1 MSSSRSRAMANP
13 EGLTCIRCGRSA
25 PLDAFER
32 ACEAC
37 AADGVASNLTV
48 DYGESSAPAR
58 DGVPPWPDTMW
69 RFAAHLP
76 VAIDDAV
83 SLGEGATP
91 LIAADGLVPCRLLL
105 KDETRNPTWS
115 VKDRLASVAVSWAK
129 RSGAQVIATSSSG
142 NAGAAAAA
150 YAARAGLPCVVLTFA
165 GVAPAMIAQIR
176 SYGAMVL
183 TMASKDD
190 RWAVLS
196 GAVRELGWF
205 PTSPFF
211 GPAVGSNPIGLEG
224 YKTIAYEIAEQLD
237 WRAPDWIVLP
247 VCYGDALF
255 GIWKGFEEM
264 RRWGWI
270 ETCPRLIAA
279 EVSGSLTAALAGD
292 DAMPPD
298 VPRAAASRAVSIDV
312 TRGTYQALHALKQS
326 GGTAVTLDDEALVDW
341 QGRLASGAGLFVEMS
356 AAAALAA
363 VDRLTAS
370 AAIGSDDTVVAVLT
384 ASGLKDL
391 RPGVAEPSDA
401 PKISADLDSVLG
413 ALRRT
418 YGFDG

>member
-1 MSSSRSRAMANP
+1 MAAPRA
-13 EGLTCIRCGRSA
+13 LTCIRCGDAA
-25 PLDAFER
+25 PLDAFDR

-48 DYGESSAPAR
+48 DYAESPPPAR
-58 DGVPPWPDTMW
+58 HGVPRWPETMW
-69 RFAAHLP
+69 RFADWLP

-83 SLGEGATP
+83 SLGEGATAM
-91 LIAADGLVPCRLLL
+91 IAAQGLAPCHLLL

-115 VKDRLASVAVSWAK
+115 FKDRLASVAVSWA
-129 RSGAQVIATSSSG
+129 RREGAKVIATSSSG

-150 YAARAGLPCVVLTFA
+150 YAARAGLPCVVLTFE

-196 GAVRELGWF
+196 EAVRELGWF

-237 WRAPDWIVLP
+237 WRAPDWVVLP
-247 VCYGDALF
+247 VCYGDALH
-255 GIWKGFEEM
+255 GIAKGFDEM

-270 ETCPRLIAA
+270 ERCPRLVAA
-279 EVSGSLTAALAGD
+279 EVSGSLSAALAGD

-298 VPRAAASRAVSIDV
+298 IARAEPSVAVSIDM
-312 TRGTYQALHALKQS
+312 TRGTYQALHALRQS
-326 GGTAVTLDDEALVDW
+326 GGTAVTLDDDALLDW
-341 QGRLASGAGLFVEMS
+341 QRRLASGAGLFVETS
-356 AAAALAA
+356 SAAALAA

-370 AAIGSDDTVVAVLT
+370 ATIAPDDTVVAVLT
-384 ASGLKDL
+384 ASGLKD
-391 RPGVAEPSDA
+391 PGTGVAQPVPA
-401 PKISADLDSVLG
+401 PLVSADLDTVLG
-413 ALRRT
+413 ALRET
-418 YGFDG
+418 YRFDG